1 MFQILKRLKAR
12 EYGLLVLI
20 TGLITLLVWLELEI
34 PSYMEELT
42 PLIAA
47 KAPLSS
53 IWKIGGKMLLC
64 AFGVLLSTIVMNFCS
79 AKLAAGFS
87 KRLRKDIFYTIE
99 GFSLEQIQK
108 FSTASLITRSTND
121 VTQIQGF
128 LSMGIH
134 VLIRSPITAI
144 WALCKISS
152 AAWQSSVATAGA
164 VVVLIIT
171 IAIAVSLAMPRF
183 KKMQTLTDNINRVAR
198 ENLEGVRVVR
208 AYNAEGFEGQKF
220 EKANDALTKNSTFAG
235 RVMSIM
241 NPMMSFIN
249 TSLSIV
255 IYWIGSVLIN
265 KAVGLESQ
273 QIVFGQTIAFSSMAM
288 QVVMSFMLLT
298 MVFVM
303 LPRASVSAKRINEIL
318 TTPSTIVG
326 GEFDGNTKE
335 KGTVEFKNV
344 NFCYPD
350 AEENVLENI
359 SFSVKKGQSVAFI
372 GSTGSGKSTLINL
385 IPRFYDISAGQ
396 ILVDGVDIK
405 DYQLPALR
413 NKIGYISQ
421 RAVMFS
427 GSVKENL
434 LFGETNKPDATDEQ
448 LDEVLKVSCADFVEN
463 MEGGKD
469 AYIAQGGTNVS
480 GGQKQRLSIARGLA
494 RDPEIL
500 IFDDTFSALDY
511 KTDKKLRANLKAAY
525 PNTTKLIV
533 AQRIGTIKDCDQ
545 IVVLDNG
552 RMVGIGKHKDLLK
565 NCEIY
570 KEIALSQLSKEE
582 L

>member
-12 EYGLLVLI
+12 EYCLLVLI

-34 PSYMEELT
+34 PSYIEKLT
-42 PLIAA
+42 PLIEA
-47 KAPLSS
+47 KAPSS
-53 IWKIGGKMLLC
+53 EIWKIGGKMLLC
-64 AFGVLLSTIVMNFCS
+64 AFGVLVSSIAMNFCS
-79 AKLAAGFS
+79 AKMAAGFS
-87 KRLRKDIFYTIE
+87 QRLRKDIFYTVE

-164 VVVLIIT
+164 VVVLVVTII
-171 IAIAVSLAMPRF
+171 IAVSLALPRF
-183 KKMQTLTDNINRVAR
+183 KKMQTLTDNINRVTR

-208 AYNAEGFEGQKF
+208 AYNAEDYEGKKF

-241 NPMMSFIN
+241 NPVMSFIN
-249 TSLSIV
+249 TSLTIV
-255 IYWIGSVLIN
+255 IYWIGSVLISRSP
-265 KAVGLESQ
+265 ALASQ
-273 QIVFGQTIAFSSMAM
+273 NIIFGQTMAFSSMAM
-288 QVVMSFMLLT
+288 QVVTSFMLLT

-326 GEFDGNTKE
+326 GEFNGETEE

-359 SFSVKKGQSVAFI
+359 TFSVKRGQSVAFI

-405 DYQLPALR
+405 DYQLSALR

-427 GSVKENL
+427 GSVKDNL
-434 LFGETNKPDATDEQ
+434 IFGDNGKPEPDDDK
-448 LDEVLKVSCADFVEN
+448 LDDVLDVACADFVSK
-463 MEGGKD
+463 MEGQKD

-511 KTDKKLRANLKAAY
+511 KTDKKLRSNLKKAY

-552 RMVGIGKHKDLLK
+552 RMVGIGKHKALLK
-565 NCEIY
+565 NCDIY
-570 KEIALSQLSKEE
+570 REIALSQLSKEE

>member
-12 EYGLLVLI
+12 EYCLLVLI

-34 PSYMEELT
+34 PSYIEKLT
-42 PLIAA
+42 PLIEA
-47 KAPLSS
+47 KAPSS
-53 IWKIGGKMLLC
+53 EIWKIGGKMLLC
-64 AFGVLLSTIVMNFCS
+64 AFGVLVSSIAMNFCS
-79 AKLAAGFS
+79 AKMAAGFS
-87 KRLRKDIFYTIE
+87 QRLRKDIFYTVE

-164 VVVLIIT
+164 VVVLVVTII
-171 IAIAVSLAMPRF
+171 IAVSLALPRF
-183 KKMQTLTDNINRVAR
+183 KKMQTLTDNINRVTR

-208 AYNAEGFEGQKF
+208 AYNAEDYEGKKF

-241 NPMMSFIN
+241 NPVMSFIN
-249 TSLSIV
+249 TSLTIV
-255 IYWIGSVLIN
+255 IYWIGSVLISRSP
-265 KAVGLESQ
+265 ALASQ
-273 QIVFGQTIAFSSMAM
+273 NIIFGQTMAFSSMAM
-288 QVVMSFMLLT
+288 QVVTSFMLLT

-326 GEFDGNTKE
+326 GEFNGETEE

-359 SFSVKKGQSVAFI
+359 TFSVKRGQSVAFI

-405 DYQLPALR
+405 DYQLSALR

-427 GSVKENL
+427 GSVKDNL
-434 LFGETNKPDATDEQ
+434 IFGDNGKPEPDDDK
-448 LDEVLKVSCADFVEN
+448 LDNVLDVACADFVSK
-463 MEGGKD
+463 MEGQKD

-511 KTDKKLRANLKAAY
+511 KTDKKLRSNLKKAY

-552 RMVGIGKHKDLLK
+552 RMVGIGKHKALLK
-565 NCEIY
+565 NCDIY
-570 KEIALSQLSKEE
+570 REIALSQLSKEE